1 MGTKKMVNKARRS
14 ELVGPVGGTAH
25 AGDASVLLLL
35 ALAVDLEG
43 GAAHLA
49 LAVHAWHRLD
59 LVQWVLEA
67 LQPTGGGVEAT

>member
-1 MGTKKMVNKARRS
+1 MGTKKMVDKAGRS

-35 ALAVDLEG
+35 ALAVNLEG

>member
-1 MGTKKMVNKARRS
+1 MGTKKMVDKAGRS
-14 ELVGPVGGTAH
+14 ELVGPVGGTAD
-25 AGDASVLLLL
+25 AGDASVLLL

-49 LAVHAWHRLD
+49 LAVHARHRLD